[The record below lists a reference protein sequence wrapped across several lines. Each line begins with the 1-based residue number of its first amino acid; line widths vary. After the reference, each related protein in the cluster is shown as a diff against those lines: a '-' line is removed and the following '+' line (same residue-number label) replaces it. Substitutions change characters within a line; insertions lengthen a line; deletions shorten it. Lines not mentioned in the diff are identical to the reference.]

1 MLGGRLHIHWHIS
14 SIILIENSPVLT
26 CVRLMQGGRVSR
38 LVVGRVSRLVG
49 ISLLVLIVVLGS
61 TGVGVELRPDLWP
74 RLILWMRLV
83 EALPQLSIA
92 GYKCVLAARNPFQ
105 KIISKIFDHHLL
117 FALHVFNDNC
127 LDGIVWV
134 VLQGVF
140 VLHDTRPA
148 FLVLHLNKNCA
159 KDGLVGV
166 GRLGRDLPDCLDHV
180 PVDINTRSTDLG

>member
-1 MLGGRLHIHWHIS
+1 MLGGRLHIHWQII

-38 LVVGRVSRLVG
+38 LVVGRVRRLVG
-49 ISLLVLIVVLGS
+49 ISVLVWLLVLIVVLGS

-74 RLILWMRLV
+74 RLILWMMLV

-117 FALHVFNDNC
+117 FALHVFYDNC
-127 LDGIVWV
+127 FDGMVWV
-134 VLQGVF
+134 VLQGML
-140 VLHDTRPA
+140 VLHDT
-148 FLVLHLNKNCA
+148 
-159 KDGLVGV
+159 
-166 GRLGRDLPDCLDHV
+166 
-180 PVDINTRSTDLG
+180 